1 MNPALIFPSDHVS
14 CNTGPMQFYFRQTC
28 IFVSMLDQCQHTF
41 HACRFAVMFSEGN
54 PHVVLINVSDV
65 LCPNACFLPVA
76 APPLKI
82 FKWPCFYPNITQVRS
97 DTRPSPAFLYRKQQK
112 AGWGLGTRPHSSSSH
127 VEPRSHL
134 LQCFEVL
141 YHSWISQC
149 SYSLIPNA
157 SPPVFI
163 PIKAN
168 IVKN

>member
-1 MNPALIFPSDHVS
+1 MHADLRSCFHMVS
-14 CNTGPMQFYFRQTC
+14 ACSADKCFSLFMPKC
-28 IFVSMLDQCQHTF
+28 MLFTRSH
-41 HACRFAVMFSEGN
+41 
-54 PHVVLINVSDV
+54 
-65 LCPNACFLPVA
+65 
-76 APPLKI
+76 PPLKI
-82 FKWPCFYPNITQVRS
+82 FRWPCFYLNITQVRS
-97 DTRPSPAFLYRKQQK
+97 NTRSSQAFLYHKRQK

-157 SPPVFI
+157 SPLVFI